1 MPKFD
6 VYRSKAR
13 PQRANGSQVAT
24 LHERLDRIF
33 DNLDLGFGLSGPCST
48 DKRSTEPVNEIER
61 VEIMP
66 AA

>member
-13 PQRANGSQVAT
+13 LQRANGSQVVT

-48 DKRSTEPVNEIER
+48 DNRSPDPANETER